1 MYYKGRNYSMQCI
14 FDSTNAFFKEP
25 FGAVEEGTKIHF
37 KIVLPRNIKCSK
49 ANLCV
54 NFENKNLMYSLDMFW
69 CGMLQSD
76 HEMWECHFQ
85 PEEAGLYWY
94 NFQIETINGCES
106 ISKKPNSFEG
116 DFNNNSLWQITV
128 YKKSFETPNWL
139 EGGIIYQI
147 FPDRFFSSG
156 KKKKCIPKD
165 RTIVNDKNKD
175 PEWNFNSQGKVTNS
189 DYYCGDLEGIT
200 KKLEYLKSL
209 GVTCIYLNPIFES
222 HTNHRYDTANYEKVD
237 PLLGNI
243 NLFKHLCAEAKKLG
257 IHIIIDGVFSHTGS
271 DSIYFNKNNRY
282 KSLGAY
288 NSQDSPY
295 YSWYNFINWPDQY
308 NSWWGFDTLP
318 EVNELNEN
326 YNKYITG
333 QNGIIQ
339 KWLNFGA
346 TGWRLDVAD
355 ELPDEFIANIR
366 NAAKKVNK
374 DALIIGEV
382 WEDASNKISYSKRRE
397 FLLGNE
403 LDSVMNYPFRNAI
416 IEFLK
421 YKNAKDAMFHIL
433 SILENYPKQVSS
445 IMMNMLSTHD
455 SERIITS
462 LAGEPLNGRD
472 KAWQSKQYLSENDFK
487 KGIQLVQLASLIQY
501 TLPGVPS
508 IYYGDEIG
516 MEGYLDPFNRRYFN
530 WENQNKTLLSW
541 YKHLGK
547 FRKKYKDILCANF
560 KNYFS
565 NNEILSYFRIQNNK
579 ALLCAFNAGEVDVK
593 LEIPKDYKIKKVI
606 LSNSTHNENINIP
619 PLGFFVALLIL

>member
-1 MYYKGRNYSMQCI
+1 MQCI

-25 FGAVEEGTKIHF
+25 FGAVEEETKIHF

-54 NFENKNLMYSLDMFW
+54 NFENKNLTYSLDMFW
-69 CGMLQSD
+69 CGMFQTD

-85 PEEAGLYWY
+85 PSEPGLYWY
-94 NFQIETINGCES
+94 NFQIETIDGCKV
-106 ISKKPNSFEG
+106 ISKKTNSFEG
-116 DFNNNSLWQITV
+116 DFNANSMWQITV
-128 YKKSFETPNWL
+128 YEKSFDTPKWI

-156 KKKKCIPKD
+156 KKKKCVPKD
-165 RTIVNDKNKD
+165 RIIINDKSKD

-189 DYYCGDLEGIT
+189 DYFCGDLEGIT

-209 GVTCIYLNPIFES
+209 EVTCIYLNPIFES
-222 HTNHRYDTANYEKVD
+222 HSNHRYDTANYEKVD

-243 NLFKHLCAEAKKLG
+243 NLFKHLCAEARKLG
-257 IHIIIDGVFSHTGS
+257 INVIIDGVFSHTGS

-282 KSLGAY
+282 KNLGAY

-333 QNGIIQ
+333 PNGIIQ

-366 NAAKKVNK
+366 DAAKTINK
-374 DALIIGEV
+374 NALIIGEV
-382 WEDASNKISYSKRRE
+382 WEDASNKISYGKRRE
-397 FLLGNE
+397 FLLGKE
-403 LDSVMNYPFRNAI
+403 LDSVMNYPFRKAI

-421 YKNAKDAMFHIL
+421 YKNAQDAMFHIL
-433 SILENYPKQVSS
+433 SILENYPKQVSN

-455 SERIITS
+455 SERIITA
-462 LAGEPLNGRD
+462 LAGEPLDGHD
-472 KAWQSKQYLSENDFK
+472 KTWQSKQHLSENDFI
-487 KGIQLVQLASLIQY
+487 KGIKLVQLASLIQY

-530 WENQNKTLLSW
+530 WENQNTMLLSW
-541 YKHLGK
+541 YKKLGQ
-547 FRKKYKDILCANF
+547 FRKKYKEILCANF
-560 KNYFS
+560 KNYSS
-565 NNEILSYFRIQNNK
+565 NNEVLSYFRIHK
-579 ALLCAFNAGEVDVK
+579 DKVLLCAFNAGEVDAK
-593 LEIPKDYKIKKVI
+593 LEIPKNYKIQKVI
-606 LSNSTHNENINIP
+606 LSNSTHNESINIP
-619 PLGFFVALLIL
+619 PLGFFVSLLTQ